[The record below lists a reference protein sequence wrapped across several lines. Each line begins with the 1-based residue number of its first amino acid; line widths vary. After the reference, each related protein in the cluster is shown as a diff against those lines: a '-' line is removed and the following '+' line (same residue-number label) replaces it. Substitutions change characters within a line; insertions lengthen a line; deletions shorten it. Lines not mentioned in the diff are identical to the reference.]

1 MKKKVLKVVAV
12 LAVALMAVWN
22 VGLNETKILFANFF
36 NLEAMATKE
45 TYCKNG
51 AGNKGVCR
59 SNSDSST
66 GKTCVAK
73 YWYESPDCYGTGEED
88 IK

>member
-36 NLEAMATKE
+36 NLEAMATME

-51 AGNKGVCR
+51 SDNKGVCR
-59 SNSDSST
+59 SNSDPNT
-66 GKTCVAK
+66 GRTCVAK

>member
-36 NLEAMATKE
+36 NLKAMATTE

-51 AGNKGVCR
+51 EKNTGVCQD
-59 SNSDSST
+59 NLKPGT
-66 GKTCVAK
+66 GKSCMAK
-73 YWYESPDCYGTGEED
+73 AWYQKADCYDTGTENR
-88 IK
+88 